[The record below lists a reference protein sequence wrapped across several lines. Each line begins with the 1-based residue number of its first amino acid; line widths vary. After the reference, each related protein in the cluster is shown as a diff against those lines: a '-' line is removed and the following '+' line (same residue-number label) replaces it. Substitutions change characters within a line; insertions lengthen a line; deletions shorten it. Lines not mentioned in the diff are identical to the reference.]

1 MKKANKTNK
10 ARAMRLVPF
19 SRSPVSI
26 IIPFHG
32 EYERVG
38 RLVSSIWNATRS
50 NPYEICL
57 VDDCSPNSDF
67 IASMKDQPQVMN
79 LRTPE
84 RIGFGGAL
92 KYGFDRT
99 EQPWV
104 CFLNSDCEIQDV
116 NWLIAMGQ
124 SLLDLKE
131 QGVRMVSSRT
141 NNPGNLGDKRLKGK
155 KGDFINDVILED
167 TYLPLY
173 CSMCHRD
180 LFNHIGGF
188 IKPYPYGW
196 YEDEELAYRMRHY
209 GFKQAISG
217 KSWVHHEGSVTV
229 KTVLKND
236 LKAKE
241 IMNSN
246 RDKCIADISSL

>member
-1 MKKANKTNK
+1 MSKTNK
-10 ARAMRLVPF
+10 ARALKFVPF
-19 SRSPVSI
+19 SRSPVTI

-57 VDDCSPNSDF
+57 VDDCSPNSNF
-67 IASMKDQPQVMN
+67 IASMKDQPQVVN

-84 RIGFGGAL
+84 RLGFGGAL
-92 KYGFDRT
+92 KYGFDKT

-104 CFLNSDCEIQDV
+104 CFLNSYCEIQDV

-124 SLLDLKE
+124 SLLNLKD
-131 QGVRMVSSRT
+131 QGVRMVSART
-141 NNPGNLGDKRLKGK
+141 NNPGTLGDKRLRGK
-155 KGDFINDVILED
+155 KGDLIDDIVLED

-180 LFNHIGGF
+180 LFDHIGGF

-209 GFKQAISG
+209 GFRQAICG

-229 KTVLKND
+229 RNVLKND
-236 LKAKE
+236 RKAEK

-246 RDKCIADISSL
+246 RDRCISDISSL